1 MRLVSIHPECKK
13 TFFGERIALY
23 NFFECVL
30 FCFGFGLESSSKN
43 IRKNF
48 LWKTI
53 RNYFWPGVQ
62 KLHPEIKE
70 FFLFFR
76 PGARKCARL
85 PIYLLLRLL
94 HRCLLMNSVEVLHEK
109 VFCKF
114 WVIWSAQELKKWL
127 DYLISCDKKGFVTF
141 CYHEALRITLNF
153 VLKVISLYIFKQLS
167 NFTTG
172 PIFVYK

>member
-1 MRLVSIHPECKK
+1 MLWEYFYSTLNQQLSQDIRIVLFHLLSASFPGSKNFFFFFKFKKNEEICFTLGFVTIHPRVKVVKTILRLVSIHPECKK

-70 FFLFFR
+70 FFWFFR
-76 PGARKCARL
+76 PGAR
-85 PIYLLLRLL
+85 
-94 HRCLLMNSVEVLHEK
+94 
-109 VFCKF
+109 
-114 WVIWSAQELKKWL
+114 
-127 DYLISCDKKGFVTF
+127 
-141 CYHEALRITLNF
+141 
-153 VLKVISLYIFKQLS
+153 
-167 NFTTG
+167 
-172 PIFVYK
+172 